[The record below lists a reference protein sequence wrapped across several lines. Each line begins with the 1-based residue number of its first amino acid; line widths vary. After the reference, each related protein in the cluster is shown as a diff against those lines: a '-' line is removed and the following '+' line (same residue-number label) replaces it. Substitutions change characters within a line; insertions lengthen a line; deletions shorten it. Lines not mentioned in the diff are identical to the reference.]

1 MKNIF
6 YSIICATTLLFSAT
20 SCNNWIDGVVQTST
34 VTDEVIW
41 QNEESVDL
49 YMNGFYTYIDKY
61 GQFGTNQFG
70 GSLTESLTET
80 LKYGSYA
87 LGHRAGHPNNYVFNP
102 DAITS
107 AGCLYS
113 VWSRSKSVV

>member
-6 YSIICATTLLFSAT
+6 YSIICATTLLFIAT

-61 GQFGTNQFG
+61 DI
-70 GSLTESLTET
+70 LCHL
-80 LKYGSYA
+80 L
-87 LGHRAGHPNNYVFNP
+87 H
-102 DAITS
+102 
-107 AGCLYS
+107 
-113 VWSRSKSVV
+113 